1 MSLPKI
7 ISECY
12 SRIGL
17 NNFMKRLLLIT
28 SLMLIS
34 CSSQLYVPMQEV
46 NSISV
51 ENLKKGRDL
60 YVNNCSSCH
69 QLYLPNKYDAVSWQH
84 NLDEMQAKAKITDE
98 QKKQIYDYLVS
109 APK

>member
-1 MSLPKI
+1 
-7 ISECY
+7 
-12 SRIGL
+12 
-17 NNFMKRLLLIT
+17 MKRLILIPA
-28 SLMLIS
+28 LFLVS
-34 CSSQLYVPMQEV
+34 CNSQLYIPLQEV

-69 QLYLPNKYDAVSWQH
+69 QLYLPNQYNNKAWQY
-84 NLDEMQAKAKITDE
+84 NLDQMQTKAKITDD
-98 QKKQIYDYLVS
+98 QKKLIYDYLIN

>member
-1 MSLPKI
+1 MKKLFI
-7 ISECY
+7 IPA
-12 SRIGL
+12 L
-17 NNFMKRLLLIT
+17 F
-28 SLMLIS
+28 LIS
-34 CSSQLYVPMQEV
+34 CSSQLYIPLQEV

-69 QLYLPNKYDAVSWQH
+69 QLYLPNQYNAEAWQH
-84 NLDEMQAKAKITDE
+84 NLDQMQLKAKITDE
-98 QKKQIYDYLVS
+98 QKKLIYEYLVN